1 MFERIARRFLEAKG
15 YTVTRAAPA
24 AMPPTADMDGDAEF
38 MSVYTRCAA
47 FSMTSKERMYATYQA
62 ARFVATSQVEGD
74 IVECGVWRGGSAML
88 IALTLLQLGHRWRR
102 LYLYDT
108 FAGMSAPSDQD
119 RAFDDRPAV
128 RVMEQAGLQQMSQ
141 WCLAS
146 IEDVRAN
153 VLSTGYPQDRLLLIK
168 GKVEETI
175 PAQIPARIAL
185 LRLDTDWYESTL
197 HELTHL
203 YPLLATAGVL
213 IIDDYGYWKGA
224 REATDQYFTQHGPP
238 PLLSRIDCTGRIG
251 LKIRAPA

>member
-1 MFERIARRFLEAKG
+1 MFKRVARRFLEAKG
-15 YTVTRAAPA
+15 YTVTRAAPT
-24 AMPPTADMDGDAEF
+24 AMPPTADMDGDAAF
-38 MSVYTRCAA
+38 MSIYTRCAP

-62 ARFVATSQVEGD
+62 ARYVATSQIAGD
-74 IVECGVWRGGSAML
+74 IVECGVWRGGSGMV
-88 IALTLLQLGHRWRR
+88 IALTLLQLGDVGRR
-102 LYLYDT
+102 LHLYDT
-108 FAGMSAPSDQD
+108 FEGMSVPSDKD
-119 RAFDDRPAV
+119 RAFDDRPAAQ
-128 RVMEQAGLQQMSQ
+128 VMEQAGLQRMNQ

-153 VLSTGYPQDRLLLIK
+153 VTSTGYPPDRVLLIK
-168 GKVEETI
+168 GPVEETI
-175 PAQIPARIAL
+175 PTHIPTHIAL

-203 YPLLATAGVL
+203 YPLLAAGGVL

-224 REATDQYFTQHGPP
+224 REATDQYFTQHEPP